1 MEQMLEQAG
10 KTELAQIVSNALSH
24 EMRIQEDTVLE
35 LSELHEKFNSLS
47 FKCEKAIEE
56 LVESGKLSLSD
67 LVRRTKKEIIYDEL
81 SHIENLTSCLDIISS
96 HNHFLNCHL
105 LVVLAKEFLNHS
117 KLLDE
122 LQTHD
127 KDIEQFLSNT
137 KIQTLHKTLTPFV
150 TKSPQEDPVTL
161 SVVNSYGEYKM
172 SLVEHLL
179 RILFGLEHKDIPKLF
194 RVIPGSLT
202 IVLLVPQHISLSLI
216 EHSKHKIQ
224 FMRLSGIISLQ
235 IGETYILQ
243 DEEND
248 NYTFEQAL
256 IEATEAGNYEAVQ
269 FLLQQVCVDVNT
281 QTEPDKESIVK
292 IKEEADKIN
301 KDKNNNLTF
310 QKDAG
315 TTALMVACCHGNT
328 GILQLLIAS
337 KANLNLQTST
347 GWTALMYA
355 TLLGYGRVIDLLLE
369 HNADIDKKKI
379 SNQATA
385 LTYALSIDNIVA
397 VKKLLK
403 KSNDLGKKQAL
414 IEATKAG
421 NYEAVQFLLQQ
432 VCVDVNSQTLA
443 DKESLTKIK
452 EKADMPIRDE
462 NRNYYLQDDAGTTA
476 LMVASYHGDI
486 DILQLLIESKAD
498 LNLQTSTGWTAL
510 MYATLLGNGRVID
523 LLLEHNADIDK
534 KKFSNQATALTYA
547 CSTGD
552 TMAVKKLMK
561 KYNDLG
567 KKELGPTPLYVT
579 SQNGQL
585 PIVEQL
591 LKTKVDP
598 NIPMDNGETPLY
610 IASKN
615 GYLRIVKQLLKAR
628 AHPDLS
634 DSSGQAPLHH
644 ACFNGFLPIVQE
656 LLQENANPNIATDDG
671 VTPLH
676 FACQISHLPVVE
688 ELLQKQADPNFKRKD
703 GATPLHVACHHNFL
717 SIVDKL
723 LQEKADPNAQMTS
736 GVTPLYIASEDDYLS
751 IVDKLLQE
759 KANPNISR
767 KDGLSPLYAACFHN
781 HKSVVKQLLK
791 GNANPNTITEDGTAP
806 LHVAS
811 HQGYLYIVRLLLQK
825 EADPNIQR
833 KNGETPLLAAVH
845 GNQSD
850 VVRLLL
856 KYHAD
861 PTMKSETGET
871 ALRLAVAQG
880 NSEIASILHGQ
891 EH

>member
-1 MEQMLEQAG
+1 MERMLEQAG

-24 EMRIQEDTVLE
+24 EMKIQEDTVLA
-35 LSELHEKFNSLS
+35 LSQLHDNFNSLS

-56 LVESGKLSLSD
+56 LVQSGKLSLSD
-67 LVRRTKKEIIYDEL
+67 LVRRTKKEIVYNEP
-81 SHIENLTSCLDIISS
+81 SHVENLTSCLDVVSS
-96 HNHFLNCHL
+96 HNDFLNCHL
-105 LVVLAKEFLNHS
+105 LVVLAKEFLNPS
-117 KLLDE
+117 ELLNE

-137 KIQTLHKTLTPFV
+137 KIKSLHKTLTPFV
-150 TKSPQEDPVTL
+150 TKSPQEDPITL
-161 SVVNSYGEYKM
+161 SVENSYGKYKM
-172 SLVEHLL
+172 NLVKHLL
-179 RILFGLEHKDIPKLF
+179 RILFDLEHKDIPKFF
-194 RVIPGSLT
+194 RVIPGSIT
-202 IVLLVPQHISLSLI
+202 IVLLVLQHISLSLI

-224 FMRLSGIISLQ
+224 FMRLTGIISLQ
-235 IGETYILQ
+235 IGDTYILQ

-256 IEATEAGNYEAVQ
+256 IEATKVGNYEAVQ
-269 FLLQQVCVDVNT
+269 FLLQQVCVDVNS
-281 QTEPDKESIVK
+281 QTLADKESLAK
-292 IKEEADKIN
+292 IKEKADMPIRDEN
-301 KDKNNNLTF
+301 RNYYLQD
-310 QKDAG
+310 DVG
-315 TTALMVACCHGNT
+315 TTALMVASYRGDID
-328 GILQLLIAS
+328 ILQLLIAS

-355 TLLGYGRVIDLLLE
+355 TLLG
-369 HNADIDKKKI
+369 
-379 SNQATA
+379 
-385 LTYALSIDNIVA
+385 
-397 VKKLLK
+397 
-403 KSNDLGKKQAL
+403 
-414 IEATKAG
+414 
-421 NYEAVQFLLQQ
+421 
-432 VCVDVNSQTLA
+432 
-443 DKESLTKIK
+443 
-452 EKADMPIRDE
+452 
-462 NRNYYLQDDAGTTA
+462 
-476 LMVASYHGDI
+476 
-486 DILQLLIESKAD
+486 
-498 LNLQTSTGWTAL
+498 
-510 MYATLLGNGRVID
+510 NGGVID

-567 KKELGPTPLYVT
+567 KKEVGPTPLYVA

-644 ACFNGFLPIVQE
+644 ACLNSFLPIVQE

-676 FACQISHLPVVE
+676 FACQISHLPIVE

-703 GATPLHVACHHNFL
+703 KATPLHTACHHNFL
-717 SIVDKL
+717 PIVDKL
-723 LQEKADPNAQMTS
+723 LQEKANPNAQMTD
-736 GVTPLYIASEDDYLS
+736 GGTPLYIASGNGYLS
-751 IVDKLLQE
+751 IVDKLLQK

-781 HKSVVKQLLK
+781 HKSIVKRLLE
-791 GNANPNTITEDGTAP
+791 GNANPNTMTGDGTAP
-806 LHVAS
+806 LHIAS
-811 HQGYLYIVRLLLQK
+811 YKGYLYIVKLLLRK
-825 EADPNIQR
+825 EADPNIQK

-861 PTMKSETGET
+861 PTMKSEAGET
-871 ALRLAVAQG
+871 ALGLAVAQR
-880 NSEIASILHGQ
+880 NSEIVSILHGQ